1 MFISSF
7 FFIYISI
14 LCFRHPNNVVEN
26 LYYHLYYLYYHLN
39 KCEKK
44 LHTMKRELTH
54 AKLTPTYVKPCR
66 GILVISFGNEQKH
79 LDK

>member
-1 MFISSF
+1 
-7 FFIYISI
+7 
-14 LCFRHPNNVVEN
+14 
-26 LYYHLYYLYYHLN
+26 
-39 KCEKK
+39 
-44 LHTMKRELTH
+44 MKRELTH